1 MDEKRLSGIP
11 LFACLSKKG
20 RRRVAEI
27 ADEVDVPAGKE
38 LIHEGRFAYEFFVIE
53 EGTAKVVRDG
63 QYLDEL
69 GPGDFFG
76 EMGLLENAPRNA
88 DVIAETPLTVMVLRG
103 PALKELERDAPELAR
118 RLRRSVEQRRE
129 WLEPVPR
136 RPVRTT
142 PA

>member
-1 MDEKRLSGIP
+1 MDETALRRIQLFDVLSRKQRK
-11 LFACLSKKG
+11 LLAMW
-20 RRRVAEI
+20 
-27 ADEVDVPAGKE
+27 ADEVDVRPGKV
-38 LIHEGRFAYEFFVIE
+38 LCCQGKTSDEFFVIE

-76 EMGLLENAPRNA
+76 EMGLLDDAPRNA

-118 RLRRSVEQRRE
+118 RLRRSVQQRRE
-129 WLEPVPR
+129 WLEPVP
-136 RPVRTT
+136 
-142 PA
+142 

>member
-1 MDEKRLSGIP
+1 MDESALRRIQLFNGLSRKQRK
-11 LFACLSKKG
+11 LLAM
-20 RRRVAEI
+20 RV
-27 ADEVDVPAGKE
+27 DEVEVPAGKV
-38 LIHEGRFAYEFFVIE
+38 LCCKGRSADEFFVIE

-129 WLEPVPR
+129 WLEPVP
-136 RPVRTT
+136 
-142 PA
+142 

>member
-1 MDEKRLSGIP
+1 MDESALRRIP
-11 LFACLSKKG
+11 LFNRLSRKQRKLLAMRVDELDVPPGKVLCCKG
-20 RRRVAEI
+20 RP
-27 ADEVDVPAGKE
+27 AD
-38 LIHEGRFAYEFFVIE
+38 EFFVIE

-76 EMGLLENAPRNA
+76 EMGLLDNAPRNA

-129 WLEPVPR
+129 WLEPVP
-136 RPVRTT
+136 
-142 PA
+142 